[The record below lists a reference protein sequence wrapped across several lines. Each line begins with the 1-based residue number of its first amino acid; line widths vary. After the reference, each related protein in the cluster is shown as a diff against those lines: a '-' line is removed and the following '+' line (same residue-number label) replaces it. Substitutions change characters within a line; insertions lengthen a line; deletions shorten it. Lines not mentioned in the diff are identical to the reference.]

1 LKTDVALVGRLDN
14 GLGLYRFRYRGNPQ
28 SYVGVMAQ
36 DAQMVRP
43 DAVTRGRDGYL
54 RVRYDRIGF
63 EMQTYYYWAGQARMA
78 QGL

>member
-1 LKTDVALVGRLDN
+1 LKQDIVLVGRLDN
-14 GLGLYRFRYRGNPQ
+14 GLGLYSFRYRDDPQ
-28 SYVGVMAQ
+28 TYVGVMAQ

-63 EMQTYYYWAGQARMA
+63 EMQTYESWAAHAQQA

>member
-1 LKTDVALVGRLDN
+1 MLVGRLAN
-14 GLGLYRFRYRGNPQ
+14 GLGIYRFRYRDNPQ
-28 SYVGVMAQ
+28 IYVGVMAQ
-36 DAQMVRP
+36 DVQMVRP

-63 EMQTYYYWAGQARMA
+63 EMQTFEHWAGHARKG

>member
-28 SYVGVMAQ
+28 TYVGVMAQ

-54 RVRYDRIGF
+54 RVRYDKIGF
-63 EMQTYYYWAGQARMA
+63 AMRTYEYWNAHGRTAHGR
-78 QGL
+78 